1 MAQQG
6 IENRK
11 KVTIDFLYLD
21 LSTCERCM
29 ETETNLDDVVQ
40 ELSAPCKTLGLEIVV
55 NKVNVISQEL
65 AIKYKFESSPTI
77 RVNGIDILGEVK
89 ENICEACCEI
99 SGNETWCRTFEHEGV
114 TYNDP
119 SKAMIMNG
127 IFAVIYG
134 NSPVEDLLVE
144 TSKEYVMPE
153 NIKAFYE
160 GVEKSSS
167 SCGCGG
173 GSCC

>member
-1 MAQQG
+1 MVQQG

-40 ELSAPCKTLGLEIVV
+40 ELSVP
-55 NKVNVISQEL
+55 
-65 AIKYKFESSPTI
+65 
-77 RVNGIDILGEVK
+77 
-89 ENICEACCEI
+89 
-99 SGNETWCRTFEHEGV
+99 CRTFDHEGV

-119 SKAMIMNG
+119 PKAMIMNG
-127 IFAVIYG
+127 ILAVLYG
-134 NSPVEDLLVE
+134 NSPVENLFVG

-153 NIKAFYE
+153 NIKDFYE
-160 GVEKSSS
+160 GIEKNSS